1 MRLKVAVIWALAGGA
16 VIFLGWRMLR
26 PLEIFSISK
35 RFENPLPATPIPPLG
50 SLGARSCGSC
60 HVANYREW
68 RTTIHSRAWTDSYF
82 QTDWRVEGRKQ
93 ICLECHTPLATQQR
107 YRVLG
112 YHWGDRWDPVLAV
125 NPAFEPALRRQGVTC
140 AACHVRHGVVYGPFA
155 KVDAPH
161 PVARW
166 NNDNEA
172 CIRCHVVNNRHHDV
186 FYRLPPCGTVK
197 EIAHTRRR
205 FRLEGR
211 AIQTLLPA
219 LASQSSVGT
228 QGHRKGQQ
236 ARGAPPA
243 TGNDGYGVTMSAGAL
258 AALNCVQCHMPSVNR
273 PLVPG
278 GKIRPSRRHLWRGG
292 HDPRMVRNALS
303 ISFAQLAVAPSGRER
318 YALTITNIGAEHY
331 IPTGVPDRHLTVE
344 LRVLGSRGH
353 TLKSQVFT
361 LERSVLWRPFIIEL
375 HDTRLRPL
383 EPRTYDIGFSIHS
396 HPRPTAVE
404 AVVRYWF
411 MDTSHRAH
419 DHYRAPISYVVYRRR
434 IPIEPQKRSGGT

>member
-1 MRLKVAVIWALAGGA
+1 MRLKVAVIWALAGGT

-50 SLGARSCGSC
+50 SLSARSCGSC

-125 NPAFEPALRRQGVTC
+125 NPAFKPALRRQGVTC

-155 KVDAPH
+155 KLDAPH

-197 EIAHTRRR
+197 EIARTRSR

-228 QGHRKGQQ
+228 QGHRGGQQ

-243 TGNDGYGVTMSAGAL
+243 TGNDGYGVAMSAGAL
-258 AALNCVQCHMPSVNR
+258 AALDCVQCHMPSVNR

-303 ISFAQLAVAPSGRER
+303 ISFARLAAAPSGRER

-396 HPRPTAVE
+396 HLRPTAVE

-411 MDTSHRAH
+411 MDTSHQAH

-434 IPIEPQKRSGGT
+434 ILIEPQKRSGGT